1 MIVFNRSAAS
11 RIMHINRIIAT
22 ISKNIVSNNIL
33 ICTQYSVLVHKP
45 LSNRVV
51 VSGVEVVEP
60 GFGIIAIAAV
70 AEGIERAY
78 GVGFGAGDR
87 QKLAPRAV
95 FVVYHTLGIVV
106 YYRYD
111 VALRVVKVE

>member
-1 MIVFNRSAAS
+1 MNG
-11 RIMHINRIIAT
+11 
-22 ISKNIVSNNIL
+22 ISYAGYRTVSV
-33 ICTQYSVLVHKP
+33 YKP
-45 LSNRVV
+45 LSNRVI
-51 VSGVEVVEP
+51 VSGIEVVEP

-87 QKLAPRAV
+87 QKLAPCAV
-95 FVVYHTLGIVV
+95 LVVYHTLGIVV

-111 VALRVVKVE
+111 VALRVVKVEEILLHAV